1 MTEELDKLFPIK
13 PQTVTIQGVDYPV
26 KKITVSI
33 MASVNILTDKAFA
46 VIDLE
51 NIENEVDVAAITASA
66 ISALIDDGEV
76 QRRMETVISALTGMK
91 PEKFKELTTEDLVD
105 LIVTVVKVNKDFFAM
120 RLAPKMRLAL
130 AAGQK

>member
-13 PQTVTIQGVDYPV
+13 PQTVAIQGAEYPV

-51 NIENEVDVAAITASA
+51 NIQNEIDVAAVTAGA
-66 ISALIDDGEV
+66 ISVLIDDDET
-76 QRRMETVISALTGMK
+76 QRRLETIIASLTGIK
-91 PEKFKELTTEDLVD
+91 PDLFQELTTEDLVD
-105 LIVTVVKVNKDFFAM
+105 LIVKIVKVNKDFFAM
-120 RLAPKMRLAL
+120 RLAPKMRSAL